1 MVKII
6 LHVCLTLHLKMHF
19 YIFSQLHQS
28 APNMYYENLP
38 KVHLKFNYQLYLK
51 SSSWIT
57 PRKFQNH
64 YTPAQKEELLNEK
77 LFQCTFRYNLKILS
91 VLPPSAFTM
100 SSSTDHRKDL
110 QLSVS
115 NNEIKNVLKD
125 PYFIAGS
132 DFTNNS
138 GINGFDVCNI
148 SNLCIILHSLAKFFL
163 LSW

>member
-1 MVKII
+1 MRIYPKY
-6 LHVCLTLHLKMHF
+6 TLNST
-19 YIFSQLHQS
+19 ISCTS
-28 APNMYYENLP
+28 
-38 KVHLKFNYQLYLK
+38 KVHHESHLENFKITILQRRWKNFLMK
-51 SSSWIT
+51 SYSS
-57 PRKFQNH
+57 
-64 YTPAQKEELLNEK
+64 
-77 LFQCTFRYNLKILS
+77 CTFRYNLKILS

-148 SNLCIILHSLAKFFL
+148 SNLCIIMKHSLAKFFL
-163 LSW
+163 LS